1 MQHLTVRILLFC
13 LLAGAVKAGPIHYRQ
28 VVPDAARPQQE
39 PSAAPATAD
48 GAFQGG
54 QTAETQDGA
63 PPQFVRL
70 PDGRIVPYGP
80 GTVCRVESD
89 DSAELLEDKG
99 RRRWLIAVPFVAAGV
114 LCAVLC
120 GGGRRRTAVSTDTT
134 PPTPQPGP
142 GPTTPIPEPGTLILL
157 GLGLAV
163 FSQHSLGRRRLAR
176 K

>member
-13 LLAGAVKAGPIHYRQ
+13 LLAGTVKADPIYYRQ
-28 VVPDAARPQQE
+28 VAQDAARPQQE
-39 PSAAPATAD
+39 PPTAAAAGDARTD
-48 GAFQGG
+48 GQL
-54 QTAETQDGA
+54 AEPQDGA

-89 DSAELLEDKG
+89 DSAELIEDKG
-99 RRRWLIAVPFVAAGV
+99 RRRWLIAVPLMAAGLLCIV
-114 LCAVLC
+114 LCR
-120 GGGRRRTAVSTDTT
+120 GGSSRTAVSNDTT

-142 GPTTPIPEPGTLILL
+142 GPTTPIPEPGTLILF

-163 FSQHSLGRRRLAR
+163 FAQRGLGRRRLAR